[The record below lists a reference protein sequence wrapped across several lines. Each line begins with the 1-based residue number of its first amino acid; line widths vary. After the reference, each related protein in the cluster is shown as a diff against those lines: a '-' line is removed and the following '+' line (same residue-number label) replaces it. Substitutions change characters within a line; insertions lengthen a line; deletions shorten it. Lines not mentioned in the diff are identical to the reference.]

1 MRAGSN
7 PIGRFWASF
16 GRCATMASVTESDA
30 VGRLLAPSIRAVHSP
45 KLLDGV
51 ASILL

>member
-1 MRAGSN
+1 
-7 PIGRFWASF
+7 
-16 GRCATMASVTESDA
+16 MASVTESDA
-30 VGRLLAPSIRAVHSP
+30 VRRLLAPSIRGVHAP